1 MVDITVVHHLKDGNF
16 VPRCAEK
23 WLDDIEVK
31 TYAVAIIHLA
41 HRSGY
46 QAVNPC
52 EIMDFPAEAVRR
64 ICAAVV
70 STKGYSPE
78 GTAAVAVATWMAAK
92 RVNSVSHPTSKK
104 YHEEQNKKNKH
115 RKNKDKKK

>member
-1 MVDITVVHHLKDGNF
+1 MIDITVVHHLKNGNF
-16 VPRCAEK
+16 VPRCAKK
-23 WLDDIEVK
+23 WLNDIEVK

-64 ICAAVV
+64 IGAAVV
-70 STKGYSPE
+70 STKGYSP
-78 GTAAVAVATWMAAK
+78 
-92 RVNSVSHPTSKK
+92 
-104 YHEEQNKKNKH
+104 
-115 RKNKDKKK
+115 